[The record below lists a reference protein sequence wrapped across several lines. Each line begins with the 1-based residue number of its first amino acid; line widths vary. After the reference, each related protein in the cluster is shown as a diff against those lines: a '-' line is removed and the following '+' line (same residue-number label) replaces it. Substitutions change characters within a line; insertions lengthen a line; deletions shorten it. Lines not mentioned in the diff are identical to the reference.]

1 MIVHVEVSSSEIV
14 SYVLIPFISSTVLF
28 YEKLASEAATR
39 VVLTKLFLKI
49 SQYPQENTC
58 VRVSF

>member
-1 MIVHVEVSSSEIV
+1 MIVHVEVPSSEIV

-28 YEKLASEAATR
+28 YEKLALEAATR